1 MLNQLINILET
12 HKPSRI
18 NMTYNITNEVR
29 GAVYFVEEDA
39 LYLTDDV
46 EYMVSEGLYDTR
58 GNFKSTF
65 IIYRFEEREDNE

>member
-1 MLNQLINILET
+1 MLNQLIEVLEM
-12 HKPSRI
+12 HKPSKV

-58 GNFKSTF
+58 EHFKSTF
-65 IIYRFEEREDNE
+65 IIYRFEDREDKE

>member
-1 MLNQLINILET
+1 MLDQLISILEIL
-12 HKPSRI
+12 KPNKV

-29 GAVYFVEEDA
+29 GAVYFVEEGA

>member
-1 MLNQLINILET
+1 MLNQLIEVLEM
-12 HKPSRI
+12 HKPSKV

-58 GNFKSTF
+58 EHFKSTF
-65 IIYRFEEREDNE
+65 IIYRFEERDDKE